1 MRGIDADFAGYVRA
15 RQLQLLRGA
24 WLVTGDHARA
34 EEVVLRVLTGLARRW
49 RHLPERSP
57 DAFVR
62 ARVHRDSMLV
72 AEDVARTGTR
82 PSPDVPILVGLTARE
97 SAVLV
102 LRCLEGRSVDE
113 TAEALG
119 LTGHRVS
126 EAERAGRDRLTR
138 SAVVA
143 AGMAGRVAA
152 IGPARSDG
160 EVRALLE
167 EASAGV
173 REAELAERAWQ
184 QMLLARSTVR
194 RRLLTAAVAATL
206 GGAGIW
212 AAGRGPAATGVSGS
226 AAYTGLPGL
235 TGMGS
240 AATAGLTPVPQA
252 AEAVWHT
259 TIDGLKY
266 AVAPTAGTEASQP
279 WLDTGIA
286 PLIDPSRPHQLAS
299 SHQPSG
305 LDALGDAVYLEERG
319 PGRWVPV
326 VVWGDGQLFTL
337 DTVSLTSL
345 RTGTG
350 QPPLDVWAFSADKT
364 SLAFPQPGGVVV
376 VDVATRS
383 AHEVAIPSP
392 DLQWAGWLGGYLRA
406 GSAEGTW
413 SPGLSPRWPAPDPPR
428 RPGARE
434 FRVEKGQ
441 AVLDQHSPDASARAI
456 PVGWP
461 RLHPVGDTVSDA
473 TQYASAFALESG
485 EARGLQAVSPRT
497 VIVATTQVGYERMLV
512 FGEEQPRDRTCCTV
526 LGWTVRG
533 ELLYLSVAPSG
544 TWIMGWDVETGIV
557 HRVTHFLTS
566 PSVPAVIALGA
577 RFTVG

>member
-1 MRGIDADFAGYVRA
+1 MRGMDADFAGYVRA

-34 EEVVLRVLTGLARRW
+34 EEVVLRALTALARRG
-49 RHLPERSP
+49 RHLPQGSP

-62 ARVHRDSMLV
+62 ARVHRDSLVV
-72 AEDVARTGTR
+72 AEDVARAGSG
-82 PSPDVPILVGLTARE
+82 PSHDVPLLVGLSARE
-97 SAVLV
+97 RAVLV
-102 LRCLEGRSVDE
+102 LRCAEGRSVDE

-119 LTGHRVS
+119 LTVHRVS
-126 EAERAGRDRLTR
+126 EAERAARRRLSPGTL
-138 SAVVA
+138 S
-143 AGMAGRVAA
+143 
-152 IGPARSDG
+152 PSDG

-173 REAELAERAWQ
+173 REVELADRAWQ
-184 QMLLARSTVR
+184 QVLLARSTVR
-194 RRLLTAAVAATL
+194 HRVVSAAVAAVL
-206 GGAGIW
+206 GAVGIW
-212 AAGRGPAATGVSGS
+212 AAGRGPAASEVSGVPGF
-226 AAYTGLPGL
+226 TGLPGL
-235 TGMGS
+235 TGIG
-240 AATAGLTPVPQA
+240 APATAGLTPVPQA
-252 AEAVWHT
+252 DEAVWHT
-259 TIDGLKY
+259 TTDGLKY
-266 AVAPTAGTEASQP
+266 VVAPTAGTEASQP
-279 WLDTGIA
+279 WLDTGITR
-286 PLIDPSRPHQLAS
+286 LIDPSRPHQLAS

-305 LDALGDAVYLEERG
+305 LDALGDAVYLEGRG

-337 DTVSLTSL
+337 DTVSLTGL
-345 RTGTG
+345 RTGTDPP

-376 VDVATRS
+376 VDVGTRS
-383 AHEVAIPSP
+383 AHDVAIPSR

-434 FRVEKGQ
+434 FRIEKGQ
-441 AVLDQHSPDASARAI
+441 AVLDEHSPDASARAI

-461 RLHPVGDTVSDA
+461 RLHPVGETVSDA
-473 TQYASAFALESG
+473 VQYASAFVLEPG

-497 VIVATTQVGYERMLV
+497 VIVATTRLGYERMLV
-512 FGEEQPRDRTCCTV
+512 FGEEQPRDASCCTV

-566 PSVPAVIALGA
+566 ASVPPVIALGA